1 MSILSAAVITASLIG
16 ASCTTGPQTEACTI
30 SNQDCSK
37 LSYSILQQA
46 DLQNKEKF
54 LELLKQCGIPT
65 DFLNQCIIQL
75 PSCDNTG
82 NNGNTDCETPD
93 DSVTPDDDETPDD
106 SVTPDDGETPDDSVT
121 PDDDE
126 TPDDILKPD
135 QKPDDSGNSGNGDQT
150 EDSENEADT
159 SYAAQ
164 VVSLV
169 NQERAKY
176 NLAPLTM
183 HTTISSAAMTRAKE
197 ITTSFSHT
205 RPNGTSFSTVLKENG
220 ISYKG
225 SGENIAWGQKTPQE
239 VVTGWMNSAGH
250 RANIL
255 NEKFTQIGIGYYVEN
270 TTPYWVQLFT
280 Y

>member
-46 DLQNKEKF
+46 DLQNKEKI

-93 DSVTPDDDETPDD
+93 DDETPDD
-106 SVTPDDGETPDDSVT
+106 SVTPDDGEA
-121 PDDDE
+121 
-126 TPDDILKPD
+126 PDDILKPD

-169 NQERAKY
+169 NQERSKY

-239 VVTGWMNSAGH
+239 VVTGWMNSAGR

-255 NEKFTQIGIGYYVEN
+255 NEKFTQIGVGYYVEN